1 MKIGIPTEIKIA
13 ENRVSMTPHG
23 AADLTKRGHRIFIQR
38 GAGQNSGFV
47 DEQYRA
53 AGCLLVDNAGD
64 VFREADMIV
73 KVKEPQPSEIAML
86 RREQIVFTYFHFAA
100 DRQLTVDFQ
109 KTGATAVA
117 YETVEVPDG
126 SLPLLIPMS
135 EVAGRMATQE
145 GARFLEKFNGGR
157 GVLLGGVPGVPPG
170 VVTILGGGVV
180 GFNAAKVAAGMG
192 AEVYILDSNLNRLRY
207 LEDVM
212 PKNVVTIFSN
222 EYHLRELLPYTDLL
236 IGAVLIVGAKA
247 PRIVTRD
254 MLSLMRPGTVIVDV
268 SVDQGGCIETSKPT
282 THDHPTFT
290 VDGVIHYGVAN
301 MPGAVP
307 YTSTIALTNATLP
320 YIARI
325 ADIAMDVLIRTS
337 LEVRTGL
344 NMYKGEITHAAV
356 AQAFD
361 LKYTPVEKIL

>member
-1 MKIGIPTEIKIA
+1 
-13 ENRVSMTPHG
+13 
-23 AADLTKRGHRIFIQR
+23 
-38 GAGQNSGFV
+38 
-47 DEQYRA
+47 
-53 AGCLLVDNAGD
+53 
-64 VFREADMIV
+64 
-73 KVKEPQPSEIAML
+73 
-86 RREQIVFTYFHFAA
+86 
-100 DRQLTVDFQ
+100 
-109 KTGATAVA
+109 
-117 YETVEVPDG
+117 
-126 SLPLLIPMS
+126 
-135 EVAGRMATQE
+135 
-145 GARFLEKFNGGR
+145 
-157 GVLLGGVPGVPPG
+157 
-170 VVTILGGGVV
+170 
-180 GFNAAKVAAGMG
+180 MG